1 MLAHGPAGSGKSW
14 LFASA
19 PGPRL
24 LLDAEGRAEHLPGP
38 VVYWRPQDALPEVD
52 TNTTVVV
59 DITAKRDLD
68 NAKRVIDSGQHYFKA
83 VGLDSITDA
92 QDRIIE
98 SIKGTNADGRQDW
111 GEIFDALND
120 YVLAMK
126 DWRKHP
132 TNPIDCIYVAAG
144 SETKDEVTQPYVR
157 GQLAKKLPYRFDVV
171 GYLTREV
178 DPSDASRYRQLT
190 IDAAGTH
197 IVAKSNIHTV
207 SEAWP
212 TGKIVNPSLADILS
226 VINPQAQ
233 EAQ

>member
-1 MLAHGPAGSGKSW
+1 MLTHGPAGSGKSW
-14 LFASA
+14 LFVSA

-24 LLDAEGRAEHLPGP
+24 LLDAEGRAEHLPGD
-38 VVYWRPQDALPEVD
+38 VVEWRPSDPLPEVTTD
-52 TNTTVVV
+52 TTVVV
-59 DITAKRDLD
+59 DIRAKRDLD
-68 NAKRVIDSGQHYFKA
+68 NAKRVIDSGNHYFKA

-98 SIKGTNADGRQDW
+98 NIKGTNADGRQDW

-132 TNPIDCIYVAAG
+132 TNPIDVIYVAAG
-144 SETKDEVTQPYVR
+144 TENKDAVLQPYVR

-178 DPSDASRYRQLT
+178 DPSNASRYRQLT
-190 IDAAGTH
+190 IDAAGTTL
-197 IVAKSNIHTV
+197 VAKSNIHTV

-212 TGKIVNPSLADILS
+212 SGKIVNPSLADILS
-226 VINPQAQ
+226 AMNPQAQ